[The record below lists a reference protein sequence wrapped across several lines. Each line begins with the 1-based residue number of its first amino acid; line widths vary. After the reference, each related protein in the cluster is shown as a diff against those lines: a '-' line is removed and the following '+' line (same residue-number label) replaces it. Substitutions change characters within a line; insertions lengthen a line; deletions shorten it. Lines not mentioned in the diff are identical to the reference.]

1 MKKRTAMQE
10 MLDCLIKQKD
20 SHLTHESNYVKN
32 VILEGLIQ
40 KAEKLLKKE
49 KELIIKAYEEGQ
61 SNVIPIVPESYYE
74 ENYKVKKQIVK

>member
-1 MKKRTAMQE
+1 MKNKTAMQE
-10 MLDCLIKQKD
+10 MLDCLVKQKE
-20 SHLTHESNYVKN
+20 SYLTHESNYVKN

-49 KELIIKAYEEGQ
+49 KKLIINAYAEGQ

-74 ENYKVKKQIVK
+74 ENYKVKK